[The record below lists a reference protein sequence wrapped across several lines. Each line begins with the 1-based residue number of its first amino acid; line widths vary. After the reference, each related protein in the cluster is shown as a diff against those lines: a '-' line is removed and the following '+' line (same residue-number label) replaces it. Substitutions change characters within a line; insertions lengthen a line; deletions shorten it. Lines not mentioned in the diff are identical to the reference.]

1 MNESERIKKAYNKRK
16 IQQKGNLYS
25 YFNKGNL
32 YIIQSRER
40 IILDLLR
47 EFNFS
52 KLSDKKILDVGC
64 GYGGELRNIVKYG
77 AKPNHLYGIELIEDR
92 IEIAK
97 DVNPNINFR
106 CGNALNLPYQDESF
120 DIVAQFTVFTSIL
133 KKGIKKDIAKEML
146 RVLKKEGIIL
156 WYDFSYN
163 NPRNPDVKGIKKK
176 EIINLFP
183 NCKFTF
189 KRVTLAPPIVRFIAP
204 RSWLLCYLFEK
215 LSFLCT
221 HYLVII
227 RKENELN
234 ENNASNR
241 GRQSCT

>member
-1 MNESERIKKAYNKRK
+1 MNEVERIKKAYNKRK
-16 IQQKGNLYS
+16 IQQKGKLYS

-32 YIIQSRER
+32 YIVQSRER

-52 KLSDKKILDVGC
+52 KLSDKKILDIGC
-64 GYGGELRNIVKYG
+64 GDGGELRNFIKYG
-77 AKPNHLYGIELIEDR
+77 AKPKYLYGIDLLEDR
-92 IEIAK
+92 IEIAE
-97 DVNPNINFR
+97 DVSPNINFR
-106 CGNALNLPYQDESF
+106 CGNALNLPYEDESF

-146 RVLKKEGIIL
+146 RVLKKEGIII

-183 NCKFTF
+183 NCKFNF
-189 KRVTLAPPIVRFIAP
+189 NRVTLAPPIVRFIAP

-227 RKENELN
+227 RKEMVLN
-234 ENNASNR
+234 ENNTSNR
-241 GRQSCT
+241 GRQSYT

>member
-1 MNESERIKKAYNKRK
+1 MNEVERIKKAYNKRQ
-16 IQQKGNLYS
+16 IQQKGKLYS

-32 YIIQSRER
+32 YIVQERER
-40 IILDLLR
+40 VILGLLR
-47 EFNFS
+47 KFNFS
-52 KLSDKKILDVGC
+52 KLSDKKILDIGC
-64 GYGGELRNIVKYG
+64 GNGGELRNFIKYG
-77 AKPNHLYGIELIEDR
+77 AKPKYIYGIDLLDDR

-97 DVNPNINFR
+97 DISPNINFK
-106 CGNALNLPYQDESF
+106 CGDASNLPYKDEFF
-120 DIVAQFTVFTSIL
+120 DIVVQFTVFTSIL

-176 EIINLFP
+176 EIIDLFP

-204 RSWLLCYLFEK
+204 RSWLLCYLLEK

-227 RKENELN
+227 RKGKVLN

-241 GRQSCT
+241 GR

>member
-1 MNESERIKKAYNKRK
+1 M
-16 IQQKGNLYS
+16 YS

-241 GRQSCT
+241 GRQIL

>member
-1 MNESERIKKAYNKRK
+1 MNEVERIKKAYNKRK
-16 IQQKGNLYS
+16 IQQKEKLYS

-32 YIIQSRER
+32 YMVQSRER

-52 KLSDKKILDVGC
+52 KLSDKKILDIGC
-64 GYGGELRNIVKYG
+64 GNGGELRNFIKYG
-77 AKPNHLYGIELIEDR
+77 AKPNHLYGIELLEDR

-97 DVNPNINFR
+97 DISPNINFR

-120 DIVAQFTVFTSIL
+120 DIVTQFTVFTSIL
-133 KKGIKKDIAKEML
+133 KNGIKKDIAKEML

-156 WYDFSYN
+156 WEDFSYN

-176 EIINLFP
+176 EIIDLFP

-215 LSFLCT
+215 LSFLRT

-227 RKENELN
+227 RKENVLN
-234 ENNASNR
+234 ENNTGNR
-241 GRQSCT
+241 GR

>member
-1 MNESERIKKAYNKRK
+1 MNEVERIKRVYKKRK
-16 IQQKGNLYS
+16 SQQKYKLYS

-32 YIIQSRER
+32 YIVQQRER

-47 EFNFS
+47 KFNFS
-52 KLSDKKILDVGC
+52 NLSDKKILDIGC
-64 GYGGELRNIVKYG
+64 GSGGGLRDFVKYG
-77 AKPNHLYGIELIEDR
+77 AKPNHLYGVELLEDK

-97 DVNPNINFR
+97 DISPNINFKY
-106 CGNALNLPYQDESF
+106 GDASNLPYENEYF
-120 DIVAQFTVFTSIL
+120 DIVMQFTVFTSVL
-133 KKGIKKDIAKEML
+133 KKEMKRDIAKEML

-163 NPRNPDVKGIKKK
+163 NPKNPDVKGIKKK

-189 KRVTLAPPIVRFIAP
+189 KRVTLAPPLVRFIAL

-227 RKENELN
+227 RKEKLLN
-234 ENNASNR
+234 ENNSSNR
-241 GRQSCT
+241 GRQSYT

>member
-16 IQQKGNLYS
+16 IQQKGSLYS

-32 YIIQSRER
+32 YIVQSRER
-40 IILDLLR
+40 VILDLIR
-47 EFNFS
+47 KFNFP
-52 KLSDKKILDVGC
+52 KLLDKKILDIGC
-64 GYGGELRNIVKYG
+64 GTGGVLREFIKYG
-77 AKPNHLYGIELIEDR
+77 AKPKYLYGIDLLDDR

-97 DVNPNINFR
+97 DISPNINFK
-106 CGNALNLPYQDESF
+106 CGDSSNLPYGDESF
-120 DIVAQFTVFTSIL
+120 DIVVQFTVFTSVL
-133 KKGIKKDIAKEML
+133 KKEMKNDIAKEML

-183 NCKFTF
+183 NCEFNF
-189 KRVTLAPPIVRFIAP
+189 NRVTLAPPIVRFIAP

-221 HYLVII
+221 HYLI
-227 RKENELN
+227 
-234 ENNASNR
+234 
-241 GRQSCT
+241 

>member
-1 MNESERIKKAYNKRK
+1 MNETERIKKVYKKRK
-16 IQQKGNLYS
+16 FQQKYKLYS
-25 YFNKGNL
+25 YFNKGHL
-32 YIIQSRER
+32 YMVQERER
-40 IILDLLR
+40 VILDLLR
-47 EFNFS
+47 KFNFS
-52 KLSDKKILDVGC
+52 DLSNKKILDIGC
-64 GYGGELRNIVKYG
+64 GTGGVLRDFIKYG
-77 AKPNHLYGIELIEDR
+77 PKLEYLYGIDLLEDK

-97 DVNPNINFR
+97 DVCPKINFK
-106 CGNALNLPYQDESF
+106 CGNALNLPYEDESF

-183 NCKFTF
+183 NCKFKF
-189 KRVTLAPPIVRFIAP
+189 ERVTLAPPILRFIAP

-227 RKENELN
+227 RKEKL
-234 ENNASNR
+234 
-241 GRQSCT
+241 

>member
-1 MNESERIKKAYNKRK
+1 MNEAERIKKAYNKRK
-16 IQQKGNLYS
+16 IQQKGKLYS

-32 YIIQSRER
+32 YIVQSRER

-52 KLSDKKILDVGC
+52 KLSDKKILDIGC
-64 GYGGELRNIVKYG
+64 GDGGELRNFIKYG
-77 AKPNHLYGIELIEDR
+77 AKPNHLYGIELLEDR

-120 DIVAQFTVFTSIL
+120 NIVAQFTVFTSIS

-146 RVLKKEGIIL
+146 RVLKKEGIII

-176 EIINLFP
+176 EVVNLFP

-227 RKENELN
+227 RKEKSLN
-234 ENNASNR
+234 ENNSSNR
-241 GRQSCT
+241 GRQSYT

>member
-1 MNESERIKKAYNKRK
+1 MNEVERIKKVYNKRK
-16 IQQKGNLYS
+16 IQQKEKLYS
-25 YFNKGNL
+25 YFNKGKL
-32 YIIQSRER
+32 YIAQEREK
-40 IILDLLR
+40 IILDLLKKY
-47 EFNFS
+47 NFS
-52 KLSDKKILDVGC
+52 KLSNKKILDVGC
-64 GYGGELRNIVKYG
+64 GTGAVLRDFIKYG
-77 AKPNHLYGIELIEDR
+77 AKPKYLYGIDLLDDR

-97 DVNPNINFR
+97 DISPNINFK
-106 CGNALNLPYQDESF
+106 CGDASNLPYKDESF

-133 KKGIKKDIAKEML
+133 NKEIKKYIAKEML

-163 NPRNPDVKGIKKK
+163 NPRNPDVEGLKKK

-189 KRVTLAPPIVRFIAP
+189 KRVTLAPPIVRFIVP
-204 RSWLLCYLFEK
+204 RSWLLCYLLEK

-227 RKENELN
+227 RKEKALN
-234 ENNASNR
+234 ENNSSNR
-241 GRQSCT
+241 RRQSYT

>member
-1 MNESERIKKAYNKRK
+1 MNEKERIKKVYEKRK
-16 IQQKGNLYS
+16 SKQKYNLYS

-32 YIIQSRER
+32 YIIQQRER
-40 IILDLLR
+40 VILDLLR
-47 EFNFS
+47 KFNFL

-64 GYGGELRNIVKYG
+64 GTGEILRDFIQYS
-77 AKPNHLYGIELIEDR
+77 AKPKYLYGIDLLEDR
-92 IEIAK
+92 IEIAE
-97 DVNPNINFR
+97 DASPNINFKY
-106 CGNALNLPYQDESF
+106 GNASNLPYEDKFF
-120 DIVAQFTVFTSIL
+120 DIVLQFTVFTSIL
-133 KKGIKKDIAKEML
+133 KKEIKKDIAKEML
-146 RVLKKEGIIL
+146 RVLKQEGIII
-156 WYDFSYN
+156 WYDFRYN

-176 EIINLFP
+176 EIVNLFP

-227 RKENELN
+227 RKENILDGSN
-234 ENNASNR
+234 TSNR
-241 GRQSCT
+241 GR

>member
-1 MNESERIKKAYNKRK
+1 MNEVERIKKAYNKRK
-16 IQQKGNLYS
+16 IQQKGKLYS

-32 YIIQSRER
+32 YIVQSRER

-52 KLSDKKILDVGC
+52 KLSDKKILDIGC
-64 GYGGELRNIVKYG
+64 GDGGELRNFIKYG
-77 AKPNHLYGIELIEDR
+77 AKPKYLYGIDLLEDR
-92 IEIAK
+92 IEIAE
-97 DVNPNINFR
+97 DVSPNINFKY
-106 CGNALNLPYQDESF
+106 GNASNLPYEDKFF
-120 DIVAQFTVFTSIL
+120 DIVLQFTVFTSIL

-146 RVLKKEGIIL
+146 RVLKKEGIII
-156 WYDFSYN
+156 WYDFRYN
-163 NPRNPDVKGIKKK
+163 NPRNPVVKGIKKK
-176 EIINLFP
+176 EIVNLFP

-189 KRVTLAPPIVRFIAP
+189 RRVTLAPPIVRFIAP

-227 RKENELN
+227 RKEKLLN
-234 ENNASNR
+234 ENNTGNR
-241 GRQSCT
+241 GR

>member
-1 MNESERIKKAYNKRK
+1 MNESERIRKVYNKRK
-16 IQQKGNLYS
+16 IKQKGNLYS

-32 YIIQSRER
+32 YLVQSRER

-47 EFNFS
+47 KYSFS
-52 KLSDKKILDVGC
+52 NLSDKNILDIGC
-64 GYGGELRNIVKYG
+64 GRGGVLRDFIKYG
-77 AKPNHLYGIELIEDR
+77 AKPKYLYGIDLLEDR
-92 IEIAK
+92 IKIAK
-97 DVNPNINFR
+97 EISPNINFK
-106 CGNALNLPYQDESF
+106 CGDASNLPYEDDFF
-120 DIVAQFTVFTSIL
+120 DIVVQFTVFTSIL
-133 KKGIKKDIAKEML
+133 DKEMKKDIAKEML

-176 EIINLFP
+176 EIIDLFS
-183 NCKFTF
+183 NCEFNF
-189 KRVTLAPPIVRFIAP
+189 NRVTLAPPIVRFIAP

-227 RKENELN
+227 RKEKLSN
-234 ENNASNR
+234 ENNTSNR
-241 GRQSCT
+241 GR

>member
-1 MNESERIKKAYNKRK
+1 MNEVERIKKAYNKRK
-16 IQQKGNLYS
+16 IQQKGKLYS

-32 YIIQSRER
+32 YIVQQRER

-47 EFNFS
+47 NFNFS
-52 KLSDKKILDVGC
+52 TLSDKKILDIGC
-64 GYGGELRNIVKYG
+64 GDGGELRNFIKYG
-77 AKPNHLYGIELIEDR
+77 AKPNHLFGIELLEDR

-97 DVNPNINFR
+97 DVSPNINFR
-106 CGNALNLPYQDESF
+106 CGNALNLPYEDESF

-176 EIINLFP
+176 EIVNLFP

-227 RKENELN
+227 RKEKLLN
-234 ENNASNR
+234 ENNTGNR
-241 GRQSCT
+241 GR

>member
-1 MNESERIKKAYNKRK
+1 MNEVERIKKAYNKRK
-16 IQQKGNLYS
+16 IQQKEKLYS

-32 YIIQSRER
+32 YMAQERER
-40 IILDLLR
+40 VILDLLR
-47 EFNFS
+47 KYSFS
-52 KLSDKKILDVGC
+52 NLSNKKILDIGC
-64 GYGGELRNIVKYG
+64 GIGGVLRNFIKYG
-77 AKPNHLYGIELIEDR
+77 AKPKYIYGIDLLEDR
-92 IEIAK
+92 IEIAE
-97 DVNPNINFR
+97 DISPNINFK
-106 CGNALNLPYQDESF
+106 CGDASNLPYKDESF
-120 DIVAQFTVFTSIL
+120 DIVVQFTVFTSVL
-133 KKGIKKDIAKEML
+133 KKEMKKDIAKEML
-146 RVLKKEGIIL
+146 RVLKKEGIII
-156 WYDFSYN
+156 WYDFRYN

-227 RKENELN
+227 RKEKLLN
-234 ENNASNR
+234 ENNTGNR
-241 GRQSCT
+241 GR

>member
-16 IQQKGNLYS
+16 IQQKDELYS

-32 YIIQSRER
+32 YIVQSRER
-40 IILDLLR
+40 VILDLLR
-47 EFNFS
+47 NFDFS

-64 GYGGELRNIVKYG
+64 GTGGVLRNFINYG
-77 AKPNHLYGIELIEDR
+77 AKPKYLYGIDLLEDR

-97 DVNPNINFR
+97 GTNPNINFK
-106 CGNALNLPYQDESF
+106 CGNATNLPYKDEYF
-120 DIVAQFTVFTSIL
+120 DIVIQFTVFTSIFRAED
-133 KKGIKKDIAKEML
+133 KKNIAKEMI

-176 EIINLFP
+176 EIVNLFP
-183 NCKFTF
+183 NCEFTF
-189 KRVTLAPPIVRFIAP
+189 KRVTLAPPLVRFIAP

-227 RKENELN
+227 RKEKVLN

-241 GRQSCT
+241 GR

>member
-32 YIIQSRER
+32 YIVQSRER

-47 EFNFS
+47 KYSFS
-52 KLSDKKILDVGC
+52 NLSNKKILDIGC
-64 GYGGELRNIVKYG
+64 GIGGVLRNFIKYG
-77 AKPNHLYGIELIEDR
+77 AKSKHLYGIDLLEDR

-97 DVNPNINFR
+97 DISPNINFK
-106 CGNALNLPYQDESF
+106 CGDASNLPYGDESF
-120 DIVAQFTVFTSIL
+120 DIVVQFTVFTSIL
-133 KKGIKKDIAKEML
+133 EDDMRKNIAIEML
-146 RVLKKEGIIL
+146 RALKKEGIII

-189 KRVTLAPPIVRFIAP
+189 KRVTLAPPIIRFIAP

-227 RKENELN
+227 RKEKLLN
-234 ENNASNR
+234 ENNTSNR
-241 GRQSCT
+241 GR

>member
-1 MNESERIKKAYNKRK
+1 MNEVERIKKAYNKRK
-16 IQQKGNLYS
+16 IQQKGKLYS

-32 YIIQSRER
+32 YIVQQRER

-47 EFNFS
+47 NFNFS
-52 KLSDKKILDVGC
+52 TLSDKKILDIGC
-64 GYGGELRNIVKYG
+64 GDGGELRNFIKYG
-77 AKPNHLYGIELIEDR
+77 AKPNHLFGIELLEDR

-97 DVNPNINFR
+97 DVSPNINFR
-106 CGNALNLPYQDESF
+106 CGNALNLPYEDESF

-176 EIINLFP
+176 EIVNLFP

-204 RSWLLCYLFEK
+204 RSWLLSYLFEK
-215 LSFLCT
+215 LSFLRT

-227 RKENELN
+227 RKEKLLN
-234 ENNASNR
+234 ENNSSNR
-241 GRQSCT
+241 GR